1 VGVIIFMPFERQLDR
16 TTFRA
21 VDQEITRAA
30 AERSARLNMRVAPD
44 ALETLREAAA
54 AQQQDL
60 TSFVLGAA
68 LDRARSVLME
78 QHVMRLTATEAARL
92 DEAFDREPR
101 VVPELVALLQQI
113 RNREVGG
120 SSAIAAP
127 ARAGSRRG
135 PRPQPAS
142 WR

>member
-1 VGVIIFMPFERQLDR
+1 
-16 TTFRA
+16 
-21 VDQEITRAA
+21 VDQNLPRAA

-44 ALETLREAAA
+44 ALDTLRGAAA

-78 QHVMRLTATEAARL
+78 EHVMRLTESEAARL

-101 VVPELVALLQQI
+101 VVPELVALLRQI
-113 RNREVGG
+113 AHREVRG
-120 SSAIAAP
+120 SAAIPAA
-127 ARAGSRRG
+127 ATSGSRH
-135 PRPQPAS
+135 AS
-142 WR
+142 RR